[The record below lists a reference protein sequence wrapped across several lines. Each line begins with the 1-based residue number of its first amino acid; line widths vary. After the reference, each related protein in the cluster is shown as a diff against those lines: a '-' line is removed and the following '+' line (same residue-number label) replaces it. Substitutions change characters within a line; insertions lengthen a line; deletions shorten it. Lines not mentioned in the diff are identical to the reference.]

1 MDELEELLNGYHAV
15 SLSEFKEAFVSIG
28 SIKPEPLDI
37 DKMNERIIDFL
48 RTLNGKKQEDK
59 NNIER
64 N

>member
-28 SIKPEPLDI
+28 SKPEPLDI
-37 DKMNERIIDFL
+37 DKMNERITDSL

-59 NNIER
+59 NNIEG